1 MPKNMWKRKFSSIFR
16 IKLSNFKLPDFRC
29 KFISVERFEEI
40 NGSSKILEYLKDD
53 FIIIILP

>member
-1 MPKNMWKRKFSSIFR
+1 MWKRKFSSIFR

-29 KFISVERFEEI
+29 KFISVERFEDII
-40 NGSSKILEYLKDD
+40 NGSSKILEFLKDD